1 MCGFAGLLSIENR
14 IEDLNVTVR
23 AMGDRLAARGPDG
36 EGSWVDPSGTIA
48 LAHRR
53 LAIFECSDA
62 GAQPMHSATGRYTI
76 AWNGEV
82 YNHPELRATLGKLGH
97 AFENQSDTAVLL
109 AAFEQW
115 GVVESLARFN
125 GMFALAVVDGIE
137 RSITLVRD
145 RAGQKPLCFA
155 ALPGVVAFAS
165 EGRALEALPGRL
177 GEAVNDLDPIALSFY
192 LELGAVPTPRTIR
205 RGVERV
211 APGGWIRINATTG
224 SIERGTWWTPTH
236 ESSVPGDLDA
246 LDNAFD
252 KSVAIRLRADRPVG
266 VFLSGGLDSRL
277 IATYAAR
284 HTSSLRAF
292 TLKLPGC
299 FDESNDAA
307 ATANALSLDH
317 HVVEPS
323 LDDLLSTACQLQTI
337 CDEPFADSSLLA
349 TTLLARAARSNIVVA
364 LGGDGGDELF
374 GGYRRHRAAYAP
386 SHVMLGRLASLIP
399 RSVAGRWPLG
409 RLSFA
414 EAADRLSL
422 ANRREYR
429 RLRATQGDALSMML
443 HQATADPWHG
453 DLPLH
458 PDVREMMRADFQT
471 YLPDDPLTKV
481 DRGSMAVALEVRS
494 PMLDPTII
502 DHAFRW
508 PTNGLFDA
516 SGGRAPL
523 RHLLAR
529 HSMSTQSVK
538 QGFAVPLFDWLRGPL
553 NEWATDLMLSPA
565 DDVLDQRAVSALWRQ
580 LLRGRRDR
588 ATSVWTILC
597 LRSWTQSRAQ

>member
-1 MCGFAGLLSIENR
+1 MCGFAGVLSIENR
-14 IEDLNVTVR
+14 IEDMLGTVR
-23 AMGDRLAARGPDG
+23 AMGERLAARGPDG
-36 EGSWVDPSGTIA
+36 EGSWVDESGTIA

-62 GAQPMHSATGRYTI
+62 GAQPMRSASGRYTI

-82 YNHPELRATLGKLGH
+82 YNHPELRKTLEQSGH
-97 AFENQSDTAVLL
+97 SFENQSDTAVLL
-109 AAFEQW
+109 AACEQW
-115 GVVESLARFN
+115 GIVASLARFN

-137 RSITLVRD
+137 RTITLVRD

-177 GEAVNDLDPIALSFY
+177 GESLGALDPVALSLYF
-192 LELGAVPTPRTIR
+192 EQGAVPTPRTIR

-211 APGGWIRINATTG
+211 VPGGWIRINSTTG
-224 SIERGTWWTPTH
+224 SIERGTWWTPAH
-236 ESSVPGDLDA
+236 ETMVAGDLDA
-246 LDNAFD
+246 LDRAFD
-252 KSVAIRLRADRPVG
+252 ESIALRLRAERPVG
-266 VFLSGGLDSRL
+266 VLLSGGLDSRL

-284 HTSSLRAF
+284 HTSSLPAF

-299 FDESNDAA
+299 FDESREAA
-307 ATANALSLDH
+307 ATANLLSLDH

-323 LDDLLSTACQLQTI
+323 LEELLSTACSLQTI

-349 TTLLARAARSNIVVA
+349 TTLLARAVRSTIVVA

-374 GGYRRHRAAYAP
+374 GGYRRHRAAHTP
-386 SHVMLGRLASLIP
+386 SHVMLSRLASLIP
-399 RSVAGRWPLG
+399 RSIAGRWPVG

-414 EAADRLSL
+414 EAADRLAM
-422 ANRREYR
+422 ANRRDYR
-429 RLRATQGDALSMML
+429 RLRATQGDALSMLECQKDGDPL
-443 HQATADPWHG
+443 HVDV
-453 DLPLH
+453 PLH

-502 DHAFRW
+502 DQAFRW
-508 PTNGLFDA
+508 PTTGLFDQN
-516 SGGRAPL
+516 GGRAPI

-529 HSMSTQSVK
+529 YSMPTQHVK
-538 QGFAVPLFDWLRGPL
+538 QGFAVPLYDWLRGPL
-553 NEWATDLMLSPA
+553 RAWAADLIHEPME
-565 DDVLDQRAVSALWRQ
+565 DMLDQRAVSMAWRQ

-588 ATSVWTILC
+588 ATGVWTMLC
-597 LRSWTQSRAQ
+597 LRSWIQSRDP